1 MLITSFGCGLRSTF
15 DCAVAV
21 SRYCRMQHMGEA
33 VTVANKVNTGKAGSP
48 SIDVKVSVDSK

>member
-1 MLITSFGCGLRSTF
+1 
-15 DCAVAV
+15 
-21 SRYCRMQHMGEA
+21 MGEA